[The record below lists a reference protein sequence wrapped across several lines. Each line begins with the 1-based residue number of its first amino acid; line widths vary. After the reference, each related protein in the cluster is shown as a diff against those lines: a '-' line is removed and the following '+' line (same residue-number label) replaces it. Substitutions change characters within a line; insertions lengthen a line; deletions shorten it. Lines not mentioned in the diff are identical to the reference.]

1 MITTIERL
9 ARRVATASAPGIT
22 PAGLA
27 LIRTAL
33 VDTVGVTIAGA
44 KTEPARIIRETL
56 GASAPGGPSLLIGTD
71 RWTNALDA
79 GLANGVASHALDYDD
94 GNSLMG
100 GHPSTMLVPAI
111 LALAEELDA
120 SAEDAVVA
128 YAAGYEVII
137 HLSRGLNP
145 YHYQHGWH
153 PTATIGI
160 FGVAAACAKLLRLG
174 EAQTGTA
181 LAIAASNASGIKAN
195 FGTMVKSFH
204 IGHGVRDGMFCAR
217 LAANGFTASLG
228 ALEGKQG
235 FLNVFNGADHH
246 DAAAIAPDFDAELEV
261 NRCTNPIKVFPCC
274 ASTHSAIDG
283 VLKLRELHGLRAVD
297 IEHIGVEVDER
308 RIPHTDRPHLQ
319 EPLSGKFSVQ
329 YLVSRAI
336 VDGAVSLEHFE
347 GDAHRDP
354 AILKLMSRVSVSPA
368 PPGGPFNSFD
378 ATVTI
383 TTRGGQVFQGP
394 GVRRL
399 HGMSGEQMM
408 KSADLWSKFAD
419 CATRV
424 FEPNRATAVAEA
436 LRTFGGTARVREFM
450 RMLHYAPAAGVP
462 RLAEVA

>member
-1 MITTIERL
+1 
-9 ARRVATASAPGIT
+9 
-22 PAGLA
+22 
-27 LIRTAL
+27 
-33 VDTVGVTIAGA
+33 
-44 KTEPARIIRETL
+44 
-56 GASAPGGPSLLIGTD
+56 
-71 RWTNALDA
+71 
-79 GLANGVASHALDYDD
+79 
-94 GNSLMG
+94 
-100 GHPSTMLVPAI
+100 
-111 LALAEELDA
+111 
-120 SAEDAVVA
+120 
-128 YAAGYEVII
+128 
-137 HLSRGLNP
+137 
-145 YHYQHGWH
+145 
-153 PTATIGI
+153 
-160 FGVAAACAKLLRLG
+160 
-174 EAQTGTA
+174 
-181 LAIAASNASGIKAN
+181 
-195 FGTMVKSFH
+195 MVKSFH
-204 IGHGVRDGMFCAR
+204 IGHGVRDGIFCAR
-217 LAANGFTASLG
+217 LAANGFTANLG

-235 FLNVFNGADHH
+235 FLNVFNGEGHY
-246 DAAAIAPDFDAELEV
+246 DAAAIAPDLDAELEV

-283 VLKLRELHGLRAVD
+283 ALKLREAHGLRAVD

-354 AILKLMSRVSVSPA
+354 AILNLMSRVSVSPA

-383 TTRGGQVFQGP
+383 TARGQVFQGP

-399 HGMSGEQMM
+399 HGLSGEQMM
-408 KSADLWSKFAD
+408 ESTDLWSKFED

-424 FEPNRATAVAEA
+424 FEPTQVAAVAEA

-450 RMLHYAPAAGVP
+450 RMLQHAPAGAS

>member
-1 MITTIERL
+1 MMTIIERL
-9 ARRVATASAPGIT
+9 ARRVATTTAAGIT
-22 PAGLA
+22 PAGMA
-27 LIRTAL
+27 LVWTAL

-44 KTEPARIIRETL
+44 TADPSRIIRQTL
-56 GASAPGGPSLLIGTD
+56 GADAADGPSLLIGTD
-71 RWTNALDA
+71 HRINALDA
-79 GLANGVASHALDYDD
+79 GLANGVAAHALDYDD
-94 GNSLMG
+94 GNSIMG

-137 HLSRGLNP
+137 QVSRGLNP

-153 PTATIGI
+153 PTATIGV

-174 EAQTGTA
+174 DAATGTA

-204 IGHGVRDGMFCAR
+204 VGHGVRDGMFCAR
-217 LAANGFTASLG
+217 LAQNGFTASPS
-228 ALEGKQG
+228 ALEGRQG
-235 FLNVFNGADHH
+235 FLNVFNGPGNF
-246 DAAAIAPDFDAELEV
+246 AAEAIAADLEAELEV
-261 NRCTNPIKVFPCC
+261 NRGTNPVKVFPCC

-283 VLKLRELHGLRAVD
+283 ALKLREAHGLRAGD
-297 IEHIGVEVDER
+297 IEHIGVVVDER
-308 RIPHTDRPHLQ
+308 RIPHTDRARLQ
-319 EPLSGKFSVQ
+319 EALSGKFSVQ

-336 VDGAVSLEHFE
+336 IDGAVSLDHFE

-354 AILKLMSRVSVSPA
+354 AILDLMSRVSVSPA

-383 TTRGGQVFQGP
+383 TGRGGQVFQSP
-394 GVRRL
+394 GTRRL
-399 HGMSGEQMM
+399 VGLSGEQMM
-408 KSADLWSKFAD
+408 ASPDLWSKFSD

-424 FEPNRATAVAEA
+424 FAPDHAAAIAEA
-436 LRTFGGTARVREFM
+436 LRTFGGTARVRDFM
-450 RMLHYAPAAGVP
+450 QMLHHAPTEAAK
-462 RLAEVA
+462 LADAA